1 MEIRFTLER
10 EGDYAGAE
18 YGFSWV
24 QTDGK
29 GTLRDSRGMYYTD
42 REEYELRVVPDLDVS
57 DPLAWRFTL
66 WYRPTGSDDPSLRFI
81 VTDNFRG
88 AEHPRRAGTGSYART
103 GRADGVRNTRGG

>member
-29 GTLRDSRGMYYTD
+29 
-42 REEYELRVVPDLDVS
+42 YELRVVPDLYVS
-57 DPLAWRFTL
+57 DPLTWRFTL
-66 WYRPTGSDDPSLRFI
+66 WYRPTGSDDPSLHFI
-81 VTDNFRG
+81 VTDNFG
-88 AEHPRRAGTGSYART
+88 QQQEAECSFRLVESDDT
-103 GRADGVRNTRGG
+103 V

>member
-42 REEYELRVVPDLDVS
+42 REEYER
-57 DPLAWRFTL
+57 RFTL

-81 VTDNFRG
+81 VTDNFGQRQEVECSFRLVESDD
-88 AEHPRRAGTGSYART
+88 A
-103 GRADGVRNTRGG
+103 V

>member
-81 VTDNFRG
+81 VTDNFG
-88 AEHPRRAGTGSYART
+88 QQQEAECSFRLVESDYT
-103 GRADGVRNTRGG
+103 V